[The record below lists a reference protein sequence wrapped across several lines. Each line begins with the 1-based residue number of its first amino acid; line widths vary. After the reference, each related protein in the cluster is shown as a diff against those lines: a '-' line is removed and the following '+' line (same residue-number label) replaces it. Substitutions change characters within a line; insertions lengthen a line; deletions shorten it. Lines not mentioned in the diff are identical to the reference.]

1 MTACTQLDKYIPP
14 DDTSEGSRVRAMPPL
29 LPRQRVV
36 SNDADCALC
45 QVELENMDDEARVDH
60 VCTHDQS
67 SKRKGHDARSSSGSG
82 GSGRSNVWEKASHRD
97 GVRKQPN
104 PGVIKIYV
112 QSLD

>member
-14 DDTSEGSRVRAMPPL
+14 DDTSKGSRVRAMPPL

-60 VCTHDQS
+60 VCTHD
-67 SKRKGHDARSSSGSG
+67 
-82 GSGRSNVWEKASHRD
+82 
-97 GVRKQPN
+97 
-104 PGVIKIYV
+104 
-112 QSLD
+112 